1 MTFHV
6 KVVDGGKI
14 VIPAALRRK
23 HGFGVGDTL
32 VVEDRPDGVTVRSLD
47 EVVAAAQAIVAKF
60 VPANVSLVD
69 ELIAERR
76 SEAERE

>member
-1 MTFHV
+1 MSFHV

-32 VVEDRPDGVTVRSLD
+32 VVEDRPDGVSVRSLD

-60 VPANVSLVD
+60 VPASVSLVD